1 MAMLSLNHGMSGIA
15 YFNWTEPK
23 RRDGLRQHP
32 EGWSM
37 LKEFNAR
44 LQKWVEPMLTGKRI
58 FQGRRGDEDILEFEF
73 KGRKYRSSVNVETFE
88 CKIGAME

>member
-15 YFNWTEPK
+15 YFNYMEPK
-23 RRDGLRQHP
+23 QRNGVRQHP

-37 LKEFNAR
+37 LKEFNAH
-44 LQKWVEPMLTGKRI
+44 LQKWAESMLTGKRL
-58 FQGRRGDEDILEFEF
+58 FLGRRGDVDILEFEF

-88 CKIGAME
+88 CRIGEME